1 MTAQPAS
8 PIVAP
13 TDRRLSDRRRSERRK
28 PRTPLARLMGRLAL
42 MAVGWGAAVT
52 LIAFSR
58 LVGDDRAIDA
68 RMATILAIFFAGGV
82 IGAVTAFPT
91 AVVLVMRRP
100 QKTARFAAMVVSL
113 TLGTVGFTG
122 FLFYLHFNRYYA
134 AWHAEP
140 FTHDWLW
147 QTLFTGAQAVY
158 IFAVTGLPLLFPA
171 GIPLLFAA
179 GLMFSRTDGR
189 RGKARERR
197 GDRAGTIPGE
207 ARGQL

>member
-1 MTAQPAS
+1 MAS
-8 PIVAP
+8 
-13 TDRRLSDRRRSERRK
+13 RRK
-28 PRTPLARLMGRLAL
+28 PRTPLVRLLARLGMMAL
-42 MAVGWGAAVT
+42 GWGAAVT

-58 LVGDDRAIDA
+58 LVGDDRPLDG

-91 AVVLVMRRP
+91 AVMLVLRRP

-134 AWHAEP
+134 TWHADP
-140 FTHDWLW
+140 FTRDWVW

-171 GIPLLFAA
+171 GIPLLFVA

-189 RGKARERR
+189 RGWRPQDGPIPR
-197 GDRAGTIPGE
+197 GDRRSGGKG